1 MSEPESIFH
10 DVTVIGAGWSGL
22 MACKYMLEFGLTV
35 TTLEKR
41 SEVGGLWCYSE
52 DPNIVTVMRT
62 TKTTSSSSVTE
73 MSDFPMPEEIGY
85 FPKHADI
92 FTYLKSYCDEF
103 KLWPHIRLN
112 HGVKSVE
119 KRENIWRIE
128 CENGSLFT
136 SKFLIICTGCVQKP
150 NRVLEQTLLK
160 DFAGKIYHSSELKS
174 FVPEHKGKR
183 VMLIGGGET
192 ASDVVEEWCDNVDR
206 LIWSIPRGM
215 HFFRKFAKILPNRQP
230 QVLDKAS
237 SRAMKFVAPFTKG
250 KPGLAWVCKWTTNG
264 SLLAYQGH
272 GISEWKNDAKFFH
285 SFINKNGHVL
295 DRVDYHHCVPKGA
308 IESVKGT
315 KVHFCDGTEEEV
327 DIIIQCT
334 GFKAEFPMLPAE
346 IKTVPLTHNYKY
358 LFNVEDP
365 TLAFIGYVRPVIG
378 SLITMAEVQSFF
390 TAKVFSGL
398 CELPSRDERQRIAV
412 KDKLFWDDYFK
423 DSSRRLSTL
432 VEAFTYGDD
441 IARLCGIFPDYWKML
456 KTNPRGVMTAIFAP
470 YDGSCLRLNQPE
482 YQETALRHLRHQMSG
497 TFSPIHLLLIL
508 FLRLIWFD
516 FWLDVLGEIK
526 YKIQCAGWWKKI
538 RDCRPIRFLDW
549 CWQAPK
555 RWLFDCKTRA

>member
-92 FTYLKSYCDEF
+92 FTYLKSYCDKF

-136 SKFLIICTGCVQKP
+136 SKFLILCTGCVQKP

-237 SRAMKFVAPFTKG
+237 SRAMKFLAPFTKG
-250 KPGLAWVCKWTTNG
+250 KPGNPSNYYVMLL
-264 SLLAYQGH
+264 SL
-272 GISEWKNDAKFFH
+272 
-285 SFINKNGHVL
+285 SF
-295 DRVDYHHCVPKGA
+295 
-308 IESVKGT
+308 
-315 KVHFCDGTEEEV
+315 
-327 DIIIQCT
+327 
-334 GFKAEFPMLPAE
+334 
-346 IKTVPLTHNYKY
+346 
-358 LFNVEDP
+358 
-365 TLAFIGYVRPVIG
+365 
-378 SLITMAEVQSFF
+378 
-390 TAKVFSGL
+390 
-398 CELPSRDERQRIAV
+398 
-412 KDKLFWDDYFK
+412 
-423 DSSRRLSTL
+423 LS
-432 VEAFTYGDD
+432 
-441 IARLCGIFPDYWKML
+441 
-456 KTNPRGVMTAIFAP
+456 
-470 YDGSCLRLNQPE
+470 
-482 YQETALRHLRHQMSG
+482 
-497 TFSPIHLLLIL
+497 
-508 FLRLIWFD
+508 
-516 FWLDVLGEIK
+516 
-526 YKIQCAGWWKKI
+526 
-538 RDCRPIRFLDW
+538 
-549 CWQAPK
+549 
-555 RWLFDCKTRA
+555 